1 MSERSKDQVPD
12 KCSLFEGVVL
22 TSVVVV
28 VIGLFSIP
36 TVVYF
41 TNRNEASLDWKS
53 LVFGL
58 YPAVV
63 GNNTQPVSVRY
74 IGPSVIV
81 QILILYLIE

>member
-1 MSERSKDQVPD
+1 MSETSEDQAPN

-36 TVVYF
+36 TVVYLS
-41 TNRNEASLDWKS
+41 NRKEASLDWKS

-58 YPAVV
+58 YPAIA
-63 GNNTQPVSVRY
+63 GNNTVT
-74 IGPSVIV
+74 
-81 QILILYLIE
+81 

>member
-1 MSERSKDQVPD
+1 MGCRPYIMSETSKEQVPD
-12 KCSLFEGVVL
+12 KCSLFEGVLL

-41 TNRNEASLDWKS
+41 SNRNEASLDWKS

-58 YPAVV
+58 YPTVV
-63 GNNTQPVSVRY
+63 GNDTQPVSV
-74 IGPSVIV
+74 
-81 QILILYLIE
+81 Q

>member
-1 MSERSKDQVPD
+1 MSETSENQVPD
-12 KCSLFEGVVL
+12 KCSLFEGVL
-22 TSVVVV
+22 FTSVVVV

-58 YPAVV
+58 YPTVV
-63 GNNTQPVSVRY
+63 GNDTQPVSV
-74 IGPSVIV
+74 
-81 QILILYLIE
+81 QL